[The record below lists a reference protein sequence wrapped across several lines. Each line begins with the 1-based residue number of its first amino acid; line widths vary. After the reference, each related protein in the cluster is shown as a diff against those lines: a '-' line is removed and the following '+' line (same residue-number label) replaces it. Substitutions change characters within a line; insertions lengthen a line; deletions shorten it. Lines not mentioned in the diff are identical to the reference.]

1 MTPHIHIAVASTAL
15 FAAAITLGC
24 SSHES
29 ATHRKTPTPVKVRA
43 VSSAPDVA
51 LSRYSGSLEP
61 AVRVDLAFRVNG
73 YVETLGQVP
82 GGDGK
87 PRNLEVGDFVK
98 QGTVLARIRSSDY
111 SQKVAS
117 ARAAIA
123 EARSDAKLAEAELQ
137 RAQKLFETKAISKA
151 DLDTRVAKA
160 EYSRANVDAA
170 SARAGEAGVAL
181 DDTVLR
187 SPIDGVI
194 LAREVEVGSLIS
206 PGKTVITVADVRT
219 VKALFSVPQSLVEK
233 LSVGS
238 PLTVNVSS
246 DGDSRSPQRM
256 IDAKVT
262 RIAPAADARGRVFA
276 IEAEL
281 PNPNGTLRPG
291 SVISVHVPE
300 TTLANTTLSVPLSA
314 VVRAP
319 KDPRGF
325 AVFVVDGQATR
336 TKARSQTVQLGEVL
350 GNSVTVVAG
359 LQVGQRVVTV
369 GSTLIQDGSDTVVI
383 P

>member
-1 MTPHIHIAVASTAL
+1 
-15 FAAAITLGC
+15 
-24 SSHES
+24 
-29 ATHRKTPTPVKVRA
+29 
-43 VSSAPDVA
+43 
-51 LSRYSGSLEP
+51 
-61 AVRVDLAFRVNG
+61 
-73 YVETLGQVP
+73 
-82 GGDGK
+82 
-87 PRNLEVGDFVK
+87 
-98 QGTVLARIRSSDY
+98 
-111 SQKVAS
+111 
-117 ARAAIA
+117 
-123 EARSDAKLAEAELQ
+123 
-137 RAQKLFETKAISKA
+137 
-151 DLDTRVAKA
+151 
-160 EYSRANVDAA
+160 
-170 SARAGEAGVAL
+170 
-181 DDTVLR
+181 
-187 SPIDGVI
+187 
-194 LAREVEVGSLIS
+194 
-206 PGKTVITVADVRT
+206 VRT
-219 VKALFSVPQSLVEK
+219 VKALFAVPESLVEK

-238 PLTVNVSS
+238 PLTVHIGGESE
-246 DGDSRSPQRM
+246 SRSQKVV
-256 IDAKVT
+256 DAKVT

-300 TTLANTTLSVPLSA
+300 TTLTNTTLSVPLSA